1 MKKIKMRMQL
11 EFSTYYDPDIAKFC
25 LNAKNLEDVKNFYIE
40 LISQKLD
47 KAFTDPESRLPNKA
61 KIFPSTVKVFSE
73 NGIQLL

>member
-1 MKKIKMRMQL
+1 MKRIKMTMQM

-40 LISQKLD
+40 LIDQKLD
-47 KAFTDPESRLPNKA
+47 KAFTDPESRLPNRA

-73 NGIQLL
+73 DGIRLL